1 VSRLRGAVRLG
12 IASVAVG
19 CALAITGCGGE
30 EDPAGGTA
38 TVLMAGGPDYL
49 DPQLAHTTKA
59 AEANW
64 LAYTPLL
71 TYRHRSGS
79 DGTELI
85 PGLGESLPRISGNG
99 RRYIFRLREGLTYS
113 NGKPVRAS
121 DFAYTIQRAIELGW
135 GGKRFLTDNIVG
147 AEEFDAGESKTISG
161 IATDDATGA
170 ITVELRRPYGAFSN
184 VLAMPATGLV
194 PTGTPMRD
202 LSADPPPGVGAYA
215 ITDVV
220 PNRSWTML
228 RNPGFERLDIPNI
241 PAGSLDRIKVK
252 VVSNP
257 RSAVEEVVQNRADN
271 FDPGTPL
278 PLVMLPRLRAIA
290 EDRFEPKP
298 IPATLY
304 FFMNMTTAPF
314 NSELARRA
322 VVTALDR
329 PALARLGGELVK
341 PDCYLLPDG
350 IKGHPGGDCPY
361 GDPDAPGDE
370 AAARELV
377 LESGT
382 AGQPIVVWGEDR
394 TPQRGYVRYYA
405 RLLRR
410 LGYLASERLLPPSS
424 YFRTVGSAATNPQTG
439 LASWF
444 NDFPNPIDFYTV
456 VDANSIQPTESPNLG
471 RVNDL
476 FVQEQLQALN
486 LVPAE
491 ELSSAADAWRE
502 LDQYTARKAYLAV
515 FGSQQV
521 PKLISDRL
529 DPDSAIIHP
538 LFLSD
543 WSSWSLRDG

>member
-1 VSRLRGAVRLG
+1 VFKLRGAVRLG
-12 IASVAVG
+12 IAFAAG
-19 CALAITGCGGE
+19 CCALAIAGCGGE
-30 EDPAGGTA
+30 DDPSGGTA
-38 TVLMAGGPDYL
+38 TVLMAGGPDYH
-49 DPQLAHTTKA
+49 DPQLAYTTKA
-59 AEANW
+59 AEASW

-85 PGLGESLPRISGNG
+85 PGLAESLPRISGNG
-99 RRYIFRLREGLTYS
+99 RRYIFRLREGLRYS
-113 NGKPVRAS
+113 NGEPVRPS

-135 GGKRFLTDNIVG
+135 GGKRFLTDHIVG
-147 AEEFDAGESKTISG
+147 AEEFDTNESETISG
-161 IATDDATGA
+161 ITTDDATRM

-194 PTGTPMRD
+194 PAGTPMRD
-202 LSADPPPGVGAYA
+202 LSAQPPPGVGAYS

-220 PNRSWTML
+220 PHRSWTML
-228 RNPGFERLDIPNI
+228 RNPGFEGLDIPNI
-241 PAGSLDRIKVK
+241 PTGSLDRIKVR

-257 RSAVEEVVQNRADN
+257 RSAVEEVIQNRADS
-271 FDPGTPL
+271 FDPGSPL
-278 PLVMLPRLRAIA
+278 PLATLPRVRTIG
-290 EDRFEPKP
+290 EDRYEPKP

-314 NSELARRA
+314 SSELARRA

-329 PALARLGGELVK
+329 PALSRLGGELVK

-350 IKGHPGGDCPY
+350 VKGHPGGDCPY
-361 GDPDAPGDE
+361 GDPDVPGDE

-382 AGQPIVVWGEDR
+382 AGQPVAVWGEDSS
-394 TPQRGYVRYYA
+394 PQRAYVRYYV

-410 LGYLASERLLPPSS
+410 LGYPASERLVPPSS

-456 VDANSIQPTESPNLG
+456 VDANAIQPTESPNLG

-486 LVPAE
+486 LIPAD
-491 ELSSAADAWRE
+491 ELSSAADEWQE
-502 LDQYTARKAYLAV
+502 LDRYIATKAYLAV

-529 DPDSAIIHP
+529 DPDSVVIHP

-543 WSSWSLRDG
+543 WSGWSLRDG

>member
-1 VSRLRGAVRLG
+1 VSKLRGAVRLG
-12 IASVAVG
+12 IAFLAAG
-19 CALAITGCGGE
+19 CALALAGCGGE
-30 EDPAGGTA
+30 EDPAGGSA
-38 TVLMAGGPDYL
+38 TVVMPGGPDYL
-49 DPQLAHTTKA
+49 DPQLAYTTKA
-59 AEANW
+59 AEAIW

-85 PGLGESLPRISGNG
+85 PGLAESPPRISANG
-99 RRYIFRLREGLTYS
+99 RRYTIKLREGLTYS
-113 NGKPVRAS
+113 NGLSVRAS
-121 DFAYTIQRAIELGW
+121 DFAYTIRRAIELGW
-135 GGKRFLTDNIVG
+135 GGRRFLTDNIVG
-147 AEEFDAGESKTISG
+147 AEEFEAGNSKAISG
-161 IATDDATGA
+161 IATDDATGT

-194 PTGTPMRD
+194 PRGTPMRD

-215 ITDVV
+215 ITDVA

-241 PAGSLDRIKVK
+241 PTGSLDRIKVR

-257 RSAVEEVVQNRADN
+257 RSAVEDVVENRADS
-271 FDPGTPL
+271 FDPATPL
-278 PLVMLPRLRAIA
+278 PLVTLPRINAIA
-290 EDRFEPKP
+290 QDRFEPKP
-298 IPATLY
+298 IPSTLY
-304 FFMNMTTAPF
+304 FFLNMTTPPF

-322 VVTALDR
+322 IVTALDR
-329 PALARLGGELVK
+329 PTLARLGGELVK

-350 IKGHPGGDCPY
+350 IKGHPGDCPY
-361 GDPDAPGDE
+361 GDPDAPGDT

-382 AGQPIVVWGEDR
+382 AGQPIVVWGEDSS
-394 TPQRGYVRYYA
+394 PQRAYVRYYA

-410 LGYLASERLLPPSS
+410 LGYRASERLLPPSS
-424 YFRTVGSAATNPQTG
+424 YFRTVGSSATNPQTG
-439 LASWF
+439 FARWF

-456 VDANSIQPTESPNLG
+456 VDANSIQPTKSPNLG

-486 LVPAE
+486 LVPAQ

-521 PKLISDRL
+521 PKLISNRL